1 MKLSNESKVGALVA
15 VTVGLAM
22 AFAWALGIVNPF
34 SRTREFYVTYNFA
47 GGIDV
52 GSPVRVSGI
61 KVGRV
66 EKIEFFQLIDP
77 KSRVGLKE
85 PGSAPDDVTEDGKVV
100 APVRIKVSIRNDAA
114 LGVREDSRFYIN
126 IAGLIGE
133 RYLEVTPGTR
143 KAKELQ
149 AGTVVA
155 GVDPPRIDQ
164 LLSQS
169 FNLAGKIQE
178 IIEENKGD
186 LTRSIELLYKL
197 SGNLNQTLAWV
208 DKSGVFKGDLSKL
221 VANLIVIT
229 EDVKTL
235 TNKTRTPE
243 GEKTLK
249 LLYDLLWR
257 LEGLDSKLVREF
269 LQKEGIRARIF

>member
-1 MKLSNESKVGALVA
+1 MKLSNEAKVGALVA

-22 AFAWALGIVNPF
+22 AFAWSLGIATPF
-34 SRTREFYVTYNFA
+34 AKKHVFFVTYHFA

-52 GSPVRVSGI
+52 GSPVRISGI

-66 EKIEFFQLIDP
+66 ENIELFQPADP
-77 KSRVGLKE
+77 SQAIASKE
-85 PGSAPDDVTEDGKVV
+85 PGSSPETGSSVI
-100 APVRIKVSIRNDAA
+100 PVRLKVSVSPDAA
-114 LGVREDSRFYIN
+114 RGVRQDSKVYIN

-133 RYLEVTPGTR
+133 RYLEITPGS
-143 KAKELQ
+143 ANLPLV
-149 AGTVVA
+149 AANAVVP
-155 GVDPPRIDQ
+155 GIDPPRIDQ

-186 LTRSIELLYKL
+186 LTKSIDLLYKL
-197 SGNLNQTLAWV
+197 SANLNQTLAWV
-208 DKSGVFKGDLSKL
+208 DKSGVFKGDLSQL
-221 VANLIVIT
+221 IANLISIT
-229 EDVKTL
+229 EDVKKV

-249 LLYDLLWR
+249 LLHDLLWR
-257 LEGLDSKLVREF
+257 LEGLDSKQVRDF
-269 LQKEGIRARIF
+269 LQKEGIRARLF